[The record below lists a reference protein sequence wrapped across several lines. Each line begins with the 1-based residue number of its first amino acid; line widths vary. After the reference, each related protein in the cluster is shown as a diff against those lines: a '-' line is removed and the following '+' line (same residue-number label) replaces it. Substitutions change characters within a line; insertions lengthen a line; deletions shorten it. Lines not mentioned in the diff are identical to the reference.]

1 MTAAEAPDP
10 IAAPLTYPGAAPD
23 SPAVLVTDAGVLGV
37 RPRAGALGAWRVE
50 LAPGN
55 SKALDEVLGE
65 RGAALTGDRAPVLAV
80 GSNAAP
86 TQIRRKLSTAGLT
99 ASVPVTAVTVDGLSV
114 GVSAHVSKAGYVPAT
129 PVPDP
134 LATSQ
139 PMWVTWLAPEELEA
153 MDKTEPNYD
162 RVQVPGS
169 CAVRLTPVQALSQCW
184 LYVSRHGYLT
194 ERSGEPRKLVGQGDL
209 ISRLLAE
216 LPALTDLAGN
226 SPEEWV
232 SRARDQGVRD
242 GIRDLFRASGITR
255 SPDRGVWALGVEDLG
270 VGAALLAQDRADLR
284 DRLGSAR
291 PQPEQDPDADG
302 QPHQRQPRGPGEDAG
317 RGRVHRPV

>member
-1 MTAAEAPDP
+1 MTTAEAPDP

-23 SPAVLVTDAGVLGV
+23 SPAVLVTDADVFVV
-37 RPRAGALGAWRVE
+37 RPSPGVALGTWRVE
-50 LAPGN
+50 LAPGT

-65 RGAALTGDRAPVLAV
+65 RGAALAGDRAPVLAV

-86 TQIRRKLSTAGLT
+86 AQIRRKLSTAGLT
-99 ASVPVTAVTVDGLSV
+99 ASVPVTAVTVDGLRV

-134 LATSQ
+134 LATSR
-139 PMWVTWLAPEELEA
+139 PMWVTWLAPEELQA

-169 CAVRLTPVQALSQCW
+169 CAVRLTPVQALSECW
-184 LYVSRHGYLT
+184 LYVSHHGYLT
-194 ERSGEPRKLVGQGDL
+194 ERSGEPRTLTDQGDL

-255 SPDRGVWALGVEDLG
+255 SPDRDAWALG
-270 VGAALLAQDRADLR
+270 GAPTRDYGWTSQQRFRHSRAGPTTTRAGEAAPVSVNRSKR
-284 DRLGSAR
+284 DASA
-291 PQPEQDPDADG
+291 P
-302 QPHQRQPRGPGEDAG
+302 PRY
-317 RGRVHRPV
+317 RRVHGRFPTMP